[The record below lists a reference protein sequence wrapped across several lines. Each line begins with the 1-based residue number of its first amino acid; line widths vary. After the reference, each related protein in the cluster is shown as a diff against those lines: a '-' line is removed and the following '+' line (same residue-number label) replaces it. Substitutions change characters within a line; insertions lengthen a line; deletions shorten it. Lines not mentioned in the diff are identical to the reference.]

1 MSFELT
7 ILGSSSATPNYNRHP
22 TSQLLNLRERYFL
35 IDCGEGTLMQLLRYR
50 VKYHRISHIFISHL
64 HGDHYFGLMGLL
76 STFHLQGRTKELHIF
91 GQQELMD
98 VLELQLRLSNTS
110 LRYNLIFHAVR
121 HYSAE
126 VIMEDDDVQIRS
138 IVLNHR
144 VPCTG
149 FLFRE
154 KGKPRKLIVQKL
166 QQYNIPFSSYA
177 AIKNGEDY
185 IDDFGKRISNR
196 ELSENPPAP
205 GSYAYCSD
213 TIYDENI
220 VADVR
225 NVDLLYHE
233 ATFAH
238 DLLERAS
245 ATYHSTAK
253 QAAQIAVAADVKK
266 LLIGH
271 FSARYKELTPLLDEA
286 VAVFRNTQLAL
297 EGKKFYIGE
306 L

>member
-1 MSFELT
+1 
-7 ILGSSSATPNYNRHP
+7 
-22 TSQLLNLRERYFL
+22 
-35 IDCGEGTLMQLLRYR
+35 MQLLRYR

-76 STFHLQGRTKELHIF
+76 STFHLQGRTKELHLF

-98 VLELQLRLSNTS
+98 VLELQLRLSNTT

-154 KGKPRKLIVQKL
+154 KAKPRKLIVQKL
-166 QQYNIPFSSYA
+166 QHYNIPFSSYA

-185 IDDFGKRISNR
+185 IDDFGKKISNK
-196 ELSENPPAP
+196 ELSKILRNPVVMLIAP
-205 GSYAYCSD
+205 ILFMMRILWLMCEMWISC
-213 TIYDENI
+213 IM
-220 VADVR
+220 
-225 NVDLLYHE
+225 
-233 ATFAH
+233 
-238 DLLERAS
+238 
-245 ATYHSTAK
+245 
-253 QAAQIAVAADVKK
+253 K
-266 LLIGH
+266 LLSDMICLNGH
-271 FSARYKELTPLLDEA
+271 RLLI
-286 VAVFRNTQLAL
+286 TQQQNKLH
-297 EGKKFYIGE
+297 K
-306 L
+306 

>member
-22 TSQLLNLRERYFL
+22 SSQLINLRERYFL

-50 VKYHRISHIFISHL
+50 IKYHRISHIFISHL

-76 STFHLQGRTKELHIF
+76 STFHLQGRTKELHIY

-98 VLELQLRLSNTS
+98 VLELQLRLSNTF

-121 HYSAE
+121 HYNAE
-126 VIMEDDDVQIRS
+126 IIMEDDDVQVRS

-154 KGKPRKLIVQKL
+154 KSKPRKLVVHKL

-185 IDDFGKRISNR
+185 LDDFGKRVSND
-196 ELSENPPAP
+196 ELTENPPPP

-213 TIYDENI
+213 TVYDENI
-220 VADVR
+220 IEDVR
-225 NVDLLYHE
+225 KVDLLYHE

-238 DLLERAS
+238 DLLDRAL
-245 ATYHSTAK
+245 ATYHTTAK
-253 QAAQIAVAADVKK
+253 QAGQIALGAEVKK

-271 FSARYKELTPLLDEA
+271 FSARYKELTPLLEEA
-286 VAVFRNTQLAL
+286 AEVFSRTELAL
-297 EGKKFYIGE
+297 EGKRFLVGI
-306 L
+306 

>member
-76 STFHLQGRTKELHIF
+76 STYHLQGRTKELHIY

-98 VLELQLRLSNTS
+98 VLEMQLRLSNTV
-110 LRYNLIFHAVR
+110 LRYNLIFHSVR
-121 HYSAE
+121 YYSAE
-126 VIMEDDDVQIRS
+126 VIMEDDDVQVRT

-144 VPCTG
+144 IPCTG

-154 KGKPRKLIVQKL
+154 KTKPRKLIVQKL
-166 QQYNIPFSSYA
+166 QQFNIPFANYA

-185 IDDFGKRISNR
+185 TDDFGKKISNK
-196 ELSENPPAP
+196 ELTENPPTP

-213 TIYDENI
+213 TVYDEDI
-220 VADVR
+220 IEDVR

-233 ATFAH
+233 ATFGH
-238 DLLERAS
+238 DLLERAV
-245 ATYHSTAK
+245 ATYHTTAK
-253 QAAQIAVAADVKK
+253 QAAQIASAAQVKK

-271 FSARYKELTPLLDEA
+271 FSARYKELTPLLKEA
-286 VAVFRNTQLAL
+286 VEVFKETELAL
-297 EGKKFYIGE
+297 EGKKF
-306 L
+306 LVRM

>member
-50 VKYHRISHIFISHL
+50 IKYHRISHIFISHL

-76 STFHLQGRTKELHIF
+76 STFHLQGRTKELHIY

-98 VLELQLRLSNTS
+98 VLELQLRLSNTM

-121 HYSAE
+121 HYNSE
-126 VIMEDDDVQIRS
+126 IIMEDDEVQVRS

-154 KGKPRKLIVQKL
+154 KAKPRKLIVQKL
-166 QQYNIPFSSYA
+166 QHYKIPFSSYA

-185 IDDFGKRISNR
+185 IDDFGKKISNK
-196 ELSENPPAP
+196 ELSENPQEP

-220 VADVR
+220 VEDIR
-225 NVDLLYHE
+225 NVNLLYHE
-233 ATFAH
+233 ATFGH
-238 DLLERAS
+238 DLLDRAI
-245 ATYHSTAK
+245 ATYHTTAK
-253 QAAQIAVAADVKK
+253 QAAQIALLANAKK

-271 FSARYKELTPLLDEA
+271 FSARYRELTPLLEEA
-286 VAVFRNTQLAL
+286 SDVFSKTELAL
-297 EGKKFYIGE
+297 EGKRFSIGE
-306 L
+306 